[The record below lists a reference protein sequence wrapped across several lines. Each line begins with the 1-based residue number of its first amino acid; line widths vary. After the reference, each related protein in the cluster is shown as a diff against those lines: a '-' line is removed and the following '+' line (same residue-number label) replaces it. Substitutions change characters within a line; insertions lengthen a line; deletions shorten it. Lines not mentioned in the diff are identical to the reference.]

1 MVWDNGTDGRRW
13 VQIGLCDRHSN
24 TPVEHSPPEH
34 HMSQGTVP
42 PAQRAQMVSL
52 GASQSLF
59 ALQNK
64 PPCRTGK
71 GCPVTPPHPSR
82 GLGRAAQQCA
92 QNKRRKLEGQKA
104 PSCSSRAPP
113 TGFSR
118 FPRTPDSSWAAFRN
132 QGTGECLLPQAGPAT
147 PETHRVPP
155 RRAQEE
161 PPISTPHLRPL
172 PSVSPPPRPD

>member
-1 MVWDNGTDGRRW
+1 MGGDGRRQGS
-13 VQIGLCDRHSN
+13 VTG
-24 TPVEHSPPEH
+24 TPTPLLSTPLLND
-34 HMSQGTVP
+34 TCL
-42 PAQRAQMVSL
+42 RAQS
-52 GASQSLF
+52 SQPREPRWCPWE
-59 ALQNK
+59 
-64 PPCRTGK
+64 PPRAPLLSRVTLLAGQK
-71 GCPVTPPHPSR
+71 GWLCTPPPPSR

-92 QNKRRKLEGQKA
+92 QDKRRKLEGQKA

-118 FPRTPDSSWAAFRN
+118 FPRTPDTSWAAFRN

-147 PETHRVPP
+147 PQTHRD
-155 RRAQEE
+155 

>member
-1 MVWDNGTDGRRW
+1 MVWDNGTDGW
-13 VQIGLCDRHSN
+13 GWAQTGLCDRHTN
-24 TPVEHSPPEH
+24 TPVEHSPPER

-42 PAQRAQMVSL
+42 PAQGAQMVSL
-52 GASQSLF
+52 GASQSPI
-59 ALQNK
+59 ALQSN

-71 GCPVTPPHPSR
+71 GGSVTPPPPSR

-92 QNKRRKLEGQKA
+92 QDKRRKLEGQKA

-118 FPRTPDSSWAAFRN
+118 FPRTPDTSWVAFRN

-147 PETHRVPP
+147 PQTHRD
-155 RRAQEE
+155 